1 MKKKI
6 FILAL
11 ITAGLTYSVQAQNT
25 YFTGLGRALFTI
37 DEMSDE
43 VNTNGEQNA
52 SSGYTLFDLG
62 VNVENKGLMRAGAI
76 IRARNEFGGFYADGS
91 STLAIRQ
98 MQIEG
103 IIANRVKFGIGDIY
117 LHQTPYTIWN
127 FDESFIDYE
136 ADIFRLRRDVVNYE
150 NYFIDN
156 NWRFQGVNLATKLQF
171 MQGIKSLDVQAYGVR
186 LIDSDLL
193 TIPDR
198 LMYGGRVSVLQSDR
212 FKLAGNVV
220 SISDIMGTVDSAD
233 VDYDNTVLTADAD
246 FQLLKTDNLSVK
258 LIGEGGISATAL
270 REDVSS
276 TDKNKDDFFYDFGV
290 KMQYDPK
297 SIFGVQINYRDVGP
311 DFNSPTA
318 QTRRIIENPDEYS
331 LESFPHFN
339 DASTLRSMTM
349 LDRVSQEYGLYN
361 GSISTILMDYL
372 PQYNNIEP
380 YGQATPNRRGPSA
393 VLSFSDSL
401 EVLRVTM
408 KADMLSEI
416 YSAGDTATRAH
427 RKFTGLKGGLEYN
440 AHKSFGWE
448 KDVVL
453 TLGGKYESTSRDG
466 NVPIDLQTLS
476 LDCGLNVET
485 IDKLHVLM
493 GAKILQSHGN
503 EALPIMNRL
512 NEVTSGTTP
521 VMLDFTESLLGLG
534 LQYTF
539 SNTTYFSA
547 QYILSDYQNNV
558 SGQEKF
564 TFTTSQWFF
573 TFNISF

>member
-1 MKKKI
+1 MMKKV
-6 FILAL
+6 FILAV
-11 ITAGLTYSVQAQNT
+11 IVGLAYYTHAQNT
-25 YFTGLGRALFTI
+25 YFTGMGRALFSI
-37 DEMSDE
+37 DEMTDE
-43 VNTNGEQNA
+43 VQPEGQQNA
-52 SSGYTLFDLG
+52 SSGYTVFDLG
-62 VNVENKGLMRAGAI
+62 INVENEGLMRAGAI

-103 IIANRVKFGIGDIY
+103 IIGNRVKFGIGDIY

-127 FDESFIDYE
+127 FNESFIDYE
-136 ADIFRLRRDVVNYE
+136 ADIFSMRRNVVNYE

-156 NWRFQGVNLATKLQF
+156 NWRVQGVNTETTLHF
-171 MQGIKSLDVQAYGVR
+171 MQGIKTLGLQAYGAR
-186 LIDSDLL
+186 LLESDLL

-198 LMYGGRVSVLQSDR
+198 LMYGGRVFIVQSDLL
-212 FKLAGNVV
+212 KLGGNVV
-220 SISDIMGTVDSAD
+220 SISDILGTVDSSE
-233 VDYDNTVLTADAD
+233 VDYDNTVVTGDMI
-246 FQLLKTDNLSVK
+246 FQLLKKDAITIN
-258 LIGEGGISATAL
+258 LIGEGGISSTAL

-276 TDKNKDDFFYDFGV
+276 VDKDKDDFFYEFGV
-290 KMQYDPK
+290 KMQYAPK
-297 SIFGVQINYRDVGP
+297 SKIGLQINYRDVGP

-318 QTRRIIENPDEYS
+318 QTRRIIENPQDYS

-361 GSISTILMDYL
+361 GSISTGLMDYL

-393 VLSFSDSL
+393 ILSYSDSL
-401 EVLRVTM
+401 EVVSFTM

-427 RKFTGLKGGLEYN
+427 RKFIGLKGGVEYN
-440 AHKSFGWE
+440 AHKTFDWE
-448 KDVVL
+448 KEVIL
-453 TLGGKYESTSRDG
+453 TLGGKYESTTRDG
-466 NVPIDLQTLS
+466 DVPIDLQTVS

-485 IDKLHVLM
+485 IENLHVLL
-493 GAKILQSHGN
+493 GAKVLQSQGN
-503 EALPIMNRL
+503 EALPVMNRL
-512 NEVTSGTTP
+512 NEVTTGTTP
-521 VMLDFTESLLGLG
+521 VTLDLTETLFGFG

-539 SNTTYFSA
+539 SNTAYFST
-547 QYILSDYQNNV
+547 QYILNDYENLV
-558 SGQEKF
+558 PGQEKY
-564 TFTTSQWFF
+564 TFSTNQWFF